1 MKRFLSI
8 LLLAAASLQ
17 AQTVAPAPGLDTI
30 FLNSG
35 EKRLGRIV
43 GIDATN
49 LKVTV
54 LLDPKNPAATAS
66 VAVPRKDVDHI
77 EFAPDEARDK
87 RLHDATPAQ
96 INDIA
101 RLWQI
106 WQPYLSVPKSPA
118 AAVGLVYG
126 DLLLRSDKPE
136 LALQALDLFKLIETS
151 SWNDDAKPQAGRGRL
166 RAMIATGQ
174 PGKAIDEARKLAKVS
189 EDPAVLVEAKFIL
202 AEASNS
208 AYRKLVEDNPRWQI
222 DRNIQPER
230 NRLYNE
236 SLELYLFP
244 YLFFGSEIEPA
255 SRGLWGAIGVYEF
268 TGEKKLARE
277 TALDLVTLYP
287 GTKYA
292 TQAQQ
297 YLDKNPEEA
306 KPSTETKV
314 TK

>member
-1 MKRFLSI
+1 MKRLLSI
-8 LLLAAASLQ
+8 LLLAAVSLH
-17 AQTVAPAPGLDTI
+17 AQTVAPAQLDTI

-43 GIDATN
+43 GIDALN

-54 LLDPKNPAATAS
+54 LLDPRNPAATAS
-66 VAVPRKDVDHI
+66 VSVPRKDIDHI
-77 EFAPDEARDK
+77 EFAPNEALDK
-87 RLHDATPAQ
+87 KLHDATPAQ
-96 INDIA
+96 LNDIA
-101 RLWQI
+101 RLWQL
-106 WQPYLSVPKSPA
+106 WQPYLAVPKSPA
-118 AAVGLVYG
+118 ADVGLVYG

-136 LALQALDLFKLIETS
+136 LASQALDLFKLIETS

-208 AYRKLVEDNPRWQI
+208 AYRKLVEDNPRWQL
-222 DRNIQPER
+222 DRNILPER

-244 YLFFGSEIEPA
+244 YLFYGSEIEPA
-255 SRGLWGAIGVYEF
+255 SRGLWGAIDLYDF

-292 TQAQQ
+292 AQAQQ
-297 YLDKNPEEA
+297 FLDKNPEEA